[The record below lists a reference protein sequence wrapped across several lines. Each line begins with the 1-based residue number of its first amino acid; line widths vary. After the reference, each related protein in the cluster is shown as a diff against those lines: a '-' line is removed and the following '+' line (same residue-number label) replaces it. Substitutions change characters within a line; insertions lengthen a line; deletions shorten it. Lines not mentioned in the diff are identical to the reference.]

1 MEISINTRQAYS
13 EIDAFLGIL
22 SEEKR
27 NEIPQKLITLFKK
40 EKDQSYV
47 KEIDINAPLK
57 NQNLK
62 EETLDIIAFLNLQ
75 YWCKDETEKERL
87 MKIYTRNEQKYQE
100 ELREKYNPD
109 NLFMKKTVKEPKQ
122 EETVQNNVSMIEYK
136 ESIIIKII
144 NRIKEF
150 FRIK

>member
-27 NEIPQKLITLFKK
+27 NEIPKKLITLFKK

-122 EETVQNNVSMIEYK
+122 EETVQNNVSMVEYK